1 MPDNGVPH
9 VEVAGYAFG
18 KLDEDETVSFEA
30 HLAECAE
37 CRRELEELRGLPELL
52 SRAAPPVRVPSGL
65 RARTLAAVR
74 QAAEDAA
81 VAGELPGQPASRPEL
96 VPAPAETA
104 PAAAARRR
112 PRGPVSARLTALSRR
127 PFLAA
132 AVAAALVVLLAIP
145 ASLFLNRPATTE
157 LALVSPTG
165 GPASGTVRV
174 TRTDGGREFDVR
186 IRGLKPP
193 GQGKL
198 YELWAVGAA
207 DTPDHPQRVS
217 LGTFTVPASG
227 KVRVHA
233 FTAAS
238 ASVFS
243 RVGVTEEPQNGNPAR
258 EGPAVLRP
266 GN

>member
-52 SRAAPPVRVPSGL
+52 GRAAPPVRVPSEL

-81 VAGELPGQPASRPEL
+81 VAGELPEQPPSRPAL
-96 VPAPAETA
+96 VPAPVEGA

-112 PRGPVSARLTALSRR
+112 PGQVSARLIALSRR

-132 AVAAALVVLLAIP
+132 AVAAALVALLAIP
-145 ASLFLNRPATTE
+145 ASLVLNQPPTST
-157 LALVSPTG
+157 LAMAAPPGL
-165 GPASGTVRV
+165 SGTGTAKV
-174 TRTDGGREFDVR
+174 TKTDGGRKFDVR
-186 IRGLKPP
+186 MEGLRPP
-193 GQGKL
+193 REGYL
-198 YELWAVGAA
+198 YELWVLGPH
-207 DTPDHPQRVS
+207 DTPEHADRVS
-217 LGTFTVPASG
+217 LATFDVPDSG
-227 KVRVHA
+227 KARVVA

-238 ASVFS
+238 ASVYTKI
-243 RVGVTEEPQNGNPAR
+243 GVTEEPQDGNPAKQGR
-258 EGPAVLRP
+258 AVLRP
-266 GN
+266 AP

>member
-18 KLDEDETVSFEA
+18 KLDEDETVSFEE

-52 SRAAPPVRVPSGL
+52 GRAAPPVRVPNEL

-74 QAAEDAA
+74 QAAEDAT
-81 VAGELPGQPASRPEL
+81 VDGELPEQPTSWPEL
-96 VPAPAETA
+96 VPAPAEEA
-104 PAAAARRR
+104 PAATGRRR
-112 PRGPVSARLTALSRR
+112 PGPVSARLIALSRR

-145 ASLFLNRPATTE
+145 ASMFLNRPATTE

-174 TRTDGGREFDVR
+174 TQTDGGREFDVR
-186 IRGLKPP
+186 IQGLKPP

-207 DTPDHPQRVS
+207 DTPDKPQRVS
-217 LGTFTVPASG
+217 LGTFNVPASG
-227 KVRVHA
+227 KVRLHA

-238 ASVFS
+238 ASVFA
-243 RVGVTEEPQNGNPAR
+243 RVGVTEEPQNGNPAK

>member
-37 CRRELEELRGLPELL
+37 CRHELEELRGLPELL
-52 SRAAPPVRVPSGL
+52 GRAAPPVRVPSEL

-74 QAAEDAA
+74 RAAEDAA
-81 VAGELPGQPASRPEL
+81 VAGELPEQPPSRPAL
-96 VPAPAETA
+96 VPAPAEGA
-104 PAAAARRR
+104 PAAAARR
-112 PRGPVSARLTALSRR
+112 PGPVSARLTALSRR

-145 ASLFLNRPATTE
+145 ASMFLNRPATTE

-165 GPASGTVRV
+165 GPASGSVRV
-174 TRTDGGREFDVR
+174 TQTDRGRDFDVR
-186 IRGLKPP
+186 IQGLKPP
-193 GQGKL
+193 GEGKL

-207 DTPDHPQRVS
+207 DAPDHPQRVS

-227 KVRVHA
+227 KVRLHA

-238 ASVFS
+238 ASVFA
-243 RVGVTEEPQNGNPAR
+243 RVGVTEEPQNGNPAK

>member
-18 KLDEDETVSFEA
+18 KLDDDETVSFEA

-52 SRAAPPVRVPSGL
+52 GRAAPPVRLPNEL
-65 RARTLAAVR
+65 RGRTLAAVR

-81 VAGELPGQPASRPEL
+81 VAGELPEQPVARPEL
-96 VPAPAETA
+96 VPAPAEEA
-104 PAAAARRR
+104 LAAERRR
-112 PRGPVSARLTALSRR
+112 PNPVSARLIALSRR

-132 AVAAALVVLLAIP
+132 AVAAALIVLLAIP
-145 ASLFLNRPATTE
+145 TSLFLNRPATTE
-157 LALVSPTG
+157 LALVSPIG

-174 TRTDGGREFDVR
+174 TRTDGGRAFDVR

-193 GQGKL
+193 GEGRL

-217 LGTFTVPASG
+217 LGTFSVPASG
-227 KVRVHA
+227 NVRLHA

-243 RVGVTEEPQNGNPAR
+243 RVGVTEEPQNGNPAK
-258 EGPAVLRP
+258 EGQAVLRP

>member
-18 KLDEDETVSFEA
+18 KLDQDETVSFEA
-30 HLAECAE
+30 HLAECAS
-37 CRRELEELRGLPELL
+37 CRRELEELRGLPELV
-52 SRAAPPVRVPSGL
+52 SRAAPPVPVPSEL

-81 VAGELPGQPASRPEL
+81 VAGELPEQPPSRPEL
-96 VPAPAETA
+96 VPARAEEA
-104 PAAAARRR
+104 PAAGRRR
-112 PRGPVSARLTALSRR
+112 PGPVSGRLVALSRR

-132 AVAAALVVLLAIP
+132 AVAAALIVLLSIP
-145 ASLFLNRPATTE
+145 ASLLLNRPATTE

-174 TRTDGGREFDVR
+174 IQTDGAREFDVR
-186 IRGLKPP
+186 IQGLKPA
-193 GQGKL
+193 GAGKL

-217 LGTFTVPASG
+217 LGTFNVPADG
-227 KVRVHA
+227 KVRLRA

-243 RVGVTEEPQNGNPAR
+243 RVGVTEEPQNGNPAK